1 MEQAIPERR
10 IRIIKSVQSAGGQ
23 TSAEALCGEYPDD
36 DQVLRAFCEL
46 EEQYAKNPVYE
57 KLHGFNER
65 LSLSFRNRDSNEII
79 SFMTED

>member
-1 MEQAIPERR
+1 MEQAIPERH
-10 IRIIKSVQSAGGQ
+10 IRIIKSVQSIDGQ
-23 TSAEALCGEYPDD
+23 IRAEVLCGEYPDD
-36 DQVLRAFCEL
+36 DQILQAFREL
-46 EEQYAKNPVYE
+46 EEQYTKNPIYE